1 MSRMDSGKIE
11 YNRIVYSGRISGVS
25 KADPLRRGSIGTSG
39 IGFDEILKEAI
50 QKEQAIKFSKH
61 AQTRMRQRNIWL
73 SQDEIDRIGQAIEKA
88 REKGVRDSL
97 VLMGNLAFIVNVPT
111 KTIVTAVDGESIK
124 ENVFTNIDGAVVL

>member
-1 MSRMDSGKIE
+1 MDGSKIE
-11 YNRIVYSGRISGVS
+11 CNRLVYSGRVS
-25 KADPLRRGSIGTSG
+25 GTSQADSLKKKG
-39 IGFDEILKEAI
+39 GSGIRDIGFDEILREAV

-73 SQDEIDRIGQAIEKA
+73 SQDEINRIGQAIEKA

-111 KTIVTAVDGESIK
+111 KTVVTAVDGENIK
-124 ENVFTNIDGAVVL
+124 ENIFTNIDGAVVL

>member
-1 MSRMDSGKIE
+1 MDSGKVE
-11 YNRIVYSGRISGVS
+11 YNRVVYTGRISGIPQQ
-25 KADPLRRGSIGTSG
+25 ADSLRRGSNGVSN

-73 SQDEIDRIGQAIEKA
+73 SQDQMDRIGQAIEKA

-97 VLMGNLAFIVNVPT
+97 VLMGDLAFIVNVPT

-124 ENVFTNIDGAVVL
+124 ENIFTNIDGAVVL

>member
-1 MSRMDSGKIE
+1 MSSVDGSKIE
-11 YNRIVYSGRISGVS
+11 YNRLVYSGRVSRISQ
-25 KADPLRRGSIGTSG
+25 ADSLKRGGSGTRD
-39 IGFDEILKEAI
+39 IGFDEILREAV
-50 QKEQAIKFSKH
+50 QKEQAVKFSKH

-111 KTIVTAVDGESIK
+111 KTVVTAVDGENVK
-124 ENVFTNIDGAVVL
+124 ENIFTNIDGAVVL